1 MFSSFKKL
9 KESLAKTRD
18 GLLGKIS
25 QLVAG
30 RKIDDDLLDEIEEI
44 LLKADIG
51 VAATD
56 KLIEQLRRQA
66 AEEKVSNSDAIFNL
80 LKREM
85 TAIFEKNM
93 KANRADDA
101 AKPQIW
107 LITGVNGTGKT
118 TTVGKLAH
126 HFRSNGKQVMIAA
139 CDTFRAAA
147 VEQIEIW
154 AGRSGVDF
162 VKAQS
167 GADPASIAFDAAT
180 AAKARNIDYLLIDT
194 AGRLHTKANLMEEL
208 KKIRRVTEKVVPSN
222 QILSKL
228 IIDGTTGQNALSQV
242 KVFSDAI
249 GCDGIIITKLDG
261 TARGGI
267 VLAIAEE
274 LGVSVDFVGIGES
287 IEDIQPFVARDYV
300 EALFES

>member
-9 KESLAKTRD
+9 KESLTKTRD
-18 GLLGKIS
+18 GILGKIS
-25 QLVAG
+25 QLVTG
-30 RKIDDDLLDEIEEI
+30 RKIDDNLLDEIEEI

-56 KLIEQLRRQA
+56 KLITKLRRQA
-66 AEEKVSNSDAIFNL
+66 AEEKVSDSNAIFDL
-80 LKREM
+80 LKKEM
-85 TAIFEKNM
+85 IDIFEQHSKVT
-93 KANRADDA
+93 KDDNRA
-101 AKPQIW
+101 KPHIW

-126 HFRSNGKQVMIAA
+126 HFRNEGKQVMIAA

-147 VEQIEIW
+147 VEQLEIW
-154 AGRSGVDF
+154 AQRSGVNF
-162 VKAQS
+162 IKAQS

-180 AAKARNIDYLLIDT
+180 AAKSRNIDYLLIDT

-208 KKIRRVTEKVVPSN
+208 KKIKRVVEKVIPTN
-222 QILSKL
+222 QIHSKL
-228 IIDGTTGQNALSQV
+228 IIDGTTGQNAVSQV
-242 KVFSDAI
+242 KVFSEAV
-249 GCDGIIITKLDG
+249 GCDGIIMTKLDG

-274 LGVSVDFVGIGES
+274 IGVSVDFIGIGEG
-287 IEDIQPFVARDYV
+287 IEDIQPFVANDYV

>member
-9 KESLAKTRD
+9 KESLTKTRD

-66 AEEKVSNSDAIFNL
+66 AEEKVSDSDAIFNL

-85 TAIFEKNM
+85 AAIFEKNL
-93 KANRADDA
+93 KANQTDNA

-118 TTVGKLAH
+118 TTVGKLAY

-154 AGRSGVDF
+154 AERSGVDF

-228 IIDGTTGQNALSQV
+228 IIDGTTGQNALLQV

-267 VLAIAEE
+267 VLAIAGE

-287 IEDIQPFVARDYV
+287 IEDLQPFVARDYV